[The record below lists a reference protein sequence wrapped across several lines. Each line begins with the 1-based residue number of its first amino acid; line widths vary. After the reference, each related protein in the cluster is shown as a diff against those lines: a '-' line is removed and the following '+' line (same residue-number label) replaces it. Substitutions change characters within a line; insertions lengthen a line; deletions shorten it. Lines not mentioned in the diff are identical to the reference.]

1 MQSARPEEVLLLGPG
16 PSPVHPSVLEAMAWP
31 TLGHLDPQFLSY
43 MNETMDLLR
52 RVFETQNRLT
62 LPISGTGSSGMEAAF
77 VNLIEPGDKA
87 IVGACGV
94 FGERMLDMAARC
106 QAQVIPVTAPWGRP
120 LDPADFERALA
131 QHPDTKVVAFV
142 HAETST
148 GVLQPSEEIARA
160 ARARGALVLVDT
172 VTSLGGIPVKVDERG
187 FDMVFSGTQKCLS
200 CPPGL
205 APLTVNERGLEVL
218 KARKGKVQSWYLD
231 LSMIASY
238 WGSERVYHHTAPV
251 NMVYGLY
258 QGLRL
263 IAEEGLAAR
272 FQRHRLNSR
281 ALTAGLAE
289 YGMQPVPPVEHS
301 LPSLVVVRIP
311 EGVSDGAV
319 RERLRKKHLI
329 EVGGGLGPFKGR
341 VWRFGM
347 MGEGSRRANVE
358 RLLSVLGETLVS
370 LGHSVSAERAV
381 DAAARVYACAESC
394 CGSARQ

>member
-1 MQSARPEEVLLLGPG
+1 
-16 PSPVHPSVLEAMAWP
+16 MAWP
-31 TLGHLDPQFLSY
+31 TLGHLDPQFLAY
-43 MNETMDLLR
+43 MNETMELLR

-77 VNLIEPGDKA
+77 VNLLEPGDKI

-94 FGERMLDMAARC
+94 FGERMLDMAGRC
-106 QAQVIPVTAPWGRP
+106 QAQVIPITAPWGRP
-120 LDPADFERALA
+120 LDPADFERALKE
-131 QHPDTKVVAFV
+131 HPDTKVVAFV

-160 ARARGALVLVDT
+160 ARAQEAMVLVDT
-172 VTSLGGIPVKVDERG
+172 VTSLGGVPVRVDERG

-205 APLTVNERGLEVL
+205 APLTVNERGLQAL
-218 KARKGKVQSWYLD
+218 KSRKGKVQSWYLD

-258 QGLRL
+258 QALRL

-289 YGMQPVPPVEHS
+289 YGMQPVPPAEYS
-301 LPSLVVVRIP
+301 LPSLVVVHIP

-358 RLLSVLGETLVS
+358 RLLVALGESLDS
-370 LGHSVSAERAV
+370 LGHGIPVERAL
-381 DAAARVYACAESC
+381 DAAARVYDCAASC
-394 CGSARQ
+394 CGSR

>member
-1 MQSARPEEVLLLGPG
+1 M
-16 PSPVHPSVLEAMAWP
+16 
-31 TLGHLDPQFLSY
+31 
-43 MNETMDLLR
+43 
-52 RVFETQNRLT
+52 
-62 LPISGTGSSGMEAAF
+62 
-77 VNLIEPGDKA
+77 
-87 IVGACGV
+87 
-94 FGERMLDMAARC
+94 
-106 QAQVIPVTAPWGRP
+106 
-120 LDPADFERALA
+120 
-131 QHPDTKVVAFV
+131 VAFV

-148 GVLQPSEEIARA
+148 GVLQPSGEIACA

-205 APLTVNERGLEVL
+205 APLTVNERGLEAL
-218 KARKGKVQSWYLD
+218 KSRKGKVQSWYLD

-258 QGLRL
+258 QALQL

-289 YGMQPVPPVEHS
+289 YGMQPVPPAEYR
-301 LPSLVVVRIP
+301 LPSLVVVHIP
-311 EGVSDGAV
+311 EGVADGAV
-319 RERLRKKHLI
+319 RERLRKTHLI

-358 RLLSVLGETLVS
+358 RLLVALGETLNF
-370 LGHSVSAERAV
+370 LGHGVSAERAL
-381 DAAARVYACAESC
+381 DAAARVYTCTESC
-394 CGSARQ
+394 CGSTR